1 MINIKAT
8 LTGGGH
14 CSLKRIG
21 TTVALTITCQDE
33 TEAADLFGAMMKS
46 LRSDSKLELAFEG
59 IDDQRYQGQP
69 LQ

>member
-1 MINIKAT
+1 MIDVKKT

-21 TTVALTITCQDE
+21 TTVSLTITCQDE
-33 TEAADLFGAMMKS
+33 SEAATLFGTMMQSMRNEGVLNMKFE
-46 LRSDSKLELAFEG
+46 ELA
-59 IDDQRYQGQP
+59 DQRYQGEP